1 MGEWNSP
8 KVGGAKLME
17 SGVEGQLKD
26 STERRSALIYGLWQ
40 KERKKKGK
48 ENPMTIAAGN
58 GQRVEAERIS
68 LKKENEGNY

>member
-1 MGEWNSP
+1 M
-8 KVGGAKLME
+8 A
-17 SGVEGQLKD
+17 
-26 STERRSALIYGLWQ
+26 YGKK
-40 KERKKKGK
+40 KEKKKKGK

>member
-1 MGEWNSP
+1 VGEWNSP

-48 ENPMTIAAGN
+48 GKSHFILLGMST
-58 GQRVEAERIS
+58 RLS
-68 LKKENEGNY
+68 THM